1 MIKMSE
7 IVKSSVPAFSLT
19 ISSTANCKRFLSYM
33 NLNME
38 WLKEFDK
45 IIFCINGEKL
55 PIESFM
61 HDFTMEY
68 PDIVPTLIYRE
79 NLGHTFGTLDIDFAT
94 WEYAKQNPDIEY
106 IWKFAG
112 DTLANPSIFD
122 IEIDETCDFFYINN
136 IGCDNVKVEKD
147 GKLYFYPYQPG
158 SSYGYD
164 SKEDL
169 IQAVTDQTY
178 FYPQTNYYFYK
189 PQSIKRWYPD
199 SNEILKLKEEY
210 QKILTHNPEIK
221 PWEALQGK
229 SAGFENQE
237 FVKTNRP
244 LDIEGCACEAYL
256 GYTAL
261 ANNLK
266 MQQLAPLDSLNT
278 VIDLMTEHN
287 LHDGSHK
294 NFLYEKVG
302 GLCHYHVMNGQAV
315 PL

>member
-19 ISSTANCKRFLSYM
+19 ISSVANVKKFLAYAK
-33 NLNME
+33 LNME

-55 PIESFM
+55 ATEGFIHE
-61 HDFTMEY
+61 FTIEY
-68 PDIVPTLIYRE
+68 PSIVPTLIYRE

-122 IEIDETCDFFYINN
+122 IKIDETCDFFYLNN
-136 IGCDNVKVEKD
+136 FGCTDLKNYTKDELVKAI
-147 GKLYFYPYQPG
+147 L
-158 SSYGYD
+158 
-164 SKEDL
+164 
-169 IQAVTDQTY
+169 DQEY
-178 FYPQTNYYFYK
+178 IYPQTNYYFYK
-189 PQSIKRWYPD
+189 PQSIQRWYPD
-199 SNEILKLKEEY
+199 HDEIISFKKQYEDI
-210 QKILTHNPEIK
+210 QKHKPEIK
-221 PWEALQGK
+221 PWEALQGID
-229 SAGFENQE
+229 AGFVNSEY
-237 FVKTNRP
+237 VKTNR
-244 LDIEGCACEAYL
+244 LVDIEGCACEAYL

-266 MQQLAPLDSLNT
+266 MQQLVPLDSLNT
-278 VIDLMTEHN
+278 VIDLMTEHQI
-287 LHDGSHK
+287 HDGSHK

-302 GLCHYHVMNGQAV
+302 GLCHYHIMNGQAV
-315 PL
+315 PV

>member
-7 IVKSSVPAFSLT
+7 IIKSSVPAFSLT

-33 NLNME
+33 NLNTE

-136 IGCDNVKVEKD
+136 IGCDNVKVKYDNFGNLVDPDPKD
-147 GKLYFYPYQPG
+147 
-158 SSYGYD
+158 YGYD
-164 SKEDL
+164 TKEDL

-189 PQSIKRWYPD
+189 PQSIDHWYPD
-199 SNEILKLKEEY
+199 HATILELKKRYE
-210 QKILTHNPEIK
+210 
-221 PWEALQGK
+221 EALQNTTGTLDYPWVLLQGEN
-229 SAGFENQE
+229 AGFQQ
-237 FVKTNRP
+237 KYIRTNRP
-244 LDIEGCACEAYL
+244 VDIEGCACEAYL
-256 GYTAL
+256 GQTVL
-261 ANNLK
+261 SNNLK
-266 MQQLAPLDSLNT
+266 MQQLVPLDSLNT
-278 VIDLMTEHN
+278 VIDLMTEHQI
-287 LHDGSHK
+287 HDGSHK

-315 PL
+315 PV

>member
-1 MIKMSE
+1 MIKMLE
-7 IVKSSVPAFSLT
+7 IVKSSVPAFSMT
-19 ISSTANCKRFLSYM
+19 MEQITHVKKYLSYM
-33 NLNME
+33 KLNAE

-55 PIESFM
+55 MAEGFVSEFAK
-61 HDFTMEY
+61 EY
-68 PDIVPTLIYRE
+68 PNIVPTLIYRE
-79 NLGHTFGTLDIDFAT
+79 NLGHTFGTLDVDFAT
-94 WEYAKQNPDIEY
+94 WEYAEQNPDIEY

-112 DTLANPSIFD
+112 DTLANPSILE
-122 IEIDETCDFFYINN
+122 IEIDETCDFFYLNN
-136 IGCDNVKVEKD
+136 FGCTDLKNYTKDELVKAI
-147 GKLYFYPYQPG
+147 L
-158 SSYGYD
+158 
-164 SKEDL
+164 
-169 IQAVTDQTY
+169 DQDY
-178 FYPQTNYYFYK
+178 LYPQTNYYFYK

-210 QKILTHNPEIK
+210 QKILTDNPEIK
-221 PWEALQGK
+221 PWEALQGR

-266 MQQLAPLDSLNT
+266 MQQLAPEES
-278 VIDLMTEHN
+278 IKYIADLMEEHN
-287 LHDGSHK
+287 LTDGSHK
-294 NFLYEKVG
+294 NFVFEKVG

-315 PL
+315 PV